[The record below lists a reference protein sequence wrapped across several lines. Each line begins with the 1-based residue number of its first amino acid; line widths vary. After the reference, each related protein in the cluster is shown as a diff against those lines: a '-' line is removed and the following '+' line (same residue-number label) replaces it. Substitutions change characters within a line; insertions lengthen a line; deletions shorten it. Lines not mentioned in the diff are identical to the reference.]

1 MESAKEAEQAAEAAV
16 DASTASSSGG
26 VAFSFPDE
34 DADGTVRDRGDES
47 PVETPA
53 KPVKKSKRGKGVK
66 KEKKEKKEYGFG
78 DNEMLE
84 KIKNGEEPGEL

>member
-34 DADGTVRDRGDES
+34 DADGSES